1 MLRPAVTNPNVSF
14 FQRIALAL
22 CAFFRILASGT
33 YAARILQLESA
44 REPAPAAA
52 DPRAVA
58 DKPARDLRPALQVL
72 SVLQR
77 EGRLVDFVQQ
87 DILTFSDSDVG
98 AAARVV
104 HDGCRRALRRMVQL
118 VPVHD
123 AAEGHSVTVPAGY
136 DATSLQLTGNVSG
149 QPPFRGTLRH
159 RGWRASELTL
169 PDVIGETECS
179 VIAPA
184 EVEL

>member
-1 MLRPAVTNPNVSF
+1 MTKPNVSF
-14 FQRIALAL
+14 IQRIALAL
-22 CAFFRILASGT
+22 AAFFRILGSGT
-33 YAARILQLESA
+33 YAARVMQLEIA
-44 REPAPAAA
+44 QEP
-52 DPRAVA
+52 
-58 DKPARDLRPALQVL
+58 KPAEQDAATQPEKPTRDLRPALQVL
-72 SVLQR
+72 SALQR
-77 EGRLVDFVQQ
+77 EGRLIDFVQQ

-104 HDGCRRALRRMVQL
+104 HDGCRRALRRIAQL

-159 RGWRASELTL
+159 RGWRANELTL
-169 PDVIGETECS
+169 PEIIGDTDCS

-184 EVEL
+184 EIEL